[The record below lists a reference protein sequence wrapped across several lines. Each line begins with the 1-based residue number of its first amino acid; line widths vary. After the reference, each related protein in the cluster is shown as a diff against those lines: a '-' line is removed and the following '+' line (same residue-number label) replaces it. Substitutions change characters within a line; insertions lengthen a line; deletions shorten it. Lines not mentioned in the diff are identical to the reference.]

1 MKTVFMGTPDFAAG
15 ILQALLDSEYEV
27 TAVFSQPDKPK
38 GRKAVLQ
45 APPVKE
51 LALLHGIPVYQ
62 PVKIRTEENVQI
74 LRDLAPDF
82 IVVAAFGQIIPK
94 SILDIHQEAEDK
106 CITQSVASCTLIA
119 ELGGR
124 EMHIVPGSEKN
135 IKITTTEDLEILKAL
150 MRTQKENWLK

>member
-1 MKTVFMGTPDFAAG
+1 MGTPDFAVKTLDAIYKAG
-15 ILQALLDSEYEV
+15 HEIVLVV
-27 TAVFSQPDKPK
+27 TQPDKPK

-51 LALLHGIPVYQ
+51 LALQHKIPVYQ

-94 SILDIHQEAEDK
+94 EILEMPPLPERTRVPAPGLERRGSDPVGHHERRQGNRRDGHADGSGTGHGRYHHAED
-106 CITQSVASCTLIA
+106 CSDR
-119 ELGGR
+119 GG
-124 EMHIVPGSEKN
+124 
-135 IKITTTEDLEILKAL
+135 
-150 MRTQKENWLK
+150 